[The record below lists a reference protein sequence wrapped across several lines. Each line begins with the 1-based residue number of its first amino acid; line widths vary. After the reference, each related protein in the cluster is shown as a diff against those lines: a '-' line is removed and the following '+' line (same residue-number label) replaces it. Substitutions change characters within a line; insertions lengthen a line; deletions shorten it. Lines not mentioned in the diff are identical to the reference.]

1 MVDEGVGK
9 GSLKKRSRALISKVN
24 RSDPDTGLHRPR
36 DHASSVRWLWLP
48 FPFRR
53 QVDAKGWAEGPS
65 RIHFA
70 SIPGHSVC
78 VWGRDSSQ

>member
-36 DHASSVRWLWLP
+36 DQA
-48 FPFRR
+48 
-53 QVDAKGWAEGPS
+53 
-65 RIHFA
+65 
-70 SIPGHSVC
+70 
-78 VWGRDSSQ
+78 